1 MPRATTTE
9 RRRSMKRTRNGI
21 LIPDVP
27 IMAGGNLPNAVKGV
41 SGDNGKFDPLDPSTP
56 IYIEVLSSL
65 HINQSL
71 TGNLQISDDNKNW
84 MVVVNGM
91 TLNAGRYFLR
101 DNNSGQIRL
110 PIIKQSGE
118 NFNIGGNVNSL
129 ASHNFAEDIAVHNFR
144 SFCENGNVVDATY
157 LVFPALNL
165 SAANCYINAFKGS
178 LIENPPIIRA
188 ERLGHGCCYGMFS
201 NCTKLKSSPI
211 LLAKSS
217 FRECYYEM
225 FSGCTSL
232 SRIEC
237 HLEDLTAVSALT
249 NFSAN
254 VAATGTFIK
263 KRGVTW
269 PSGANGIPAGWT
281 VEEVD

>member
-1 MPRATTTE
+1 MR
-9 RRRSMKRTRNGI
+9 RTRNGI

-41 SGDNGKFDPLDPSTP
+41 SGDNNKFNPLDPNTP
-56 IYIEVLSSL
+56 FYIEVLSTL
-65 HINQSL
+65 HINRSS

-84 MVVVNGM
+84 MMVEKEM

-101 DNNSGQIRL
+101 DNNSSQVSLSINT
-110 PIIKQSGE
+110 QSGE
-118 NFNIGGNVNSL
+118 NFNVGGNVNSL
-129 ASHNFAEDIAVHNFR
+129 ASYNFAVDKAAHNFR
-144 SFCENGNVVDATY
+144 SLFENKNVVDATY

-165 SAANCYINAFKGS
+165 SLPNCYINAFKGS
-178 LIENPPIIRA
+178 LIENPPIIKA
-188 ERLGHGCCYGMFS
+188 EILGHGCCFGMFS
-201 NCTKLKSSPI
+201 NCTRLKSSPI

-225 FSGCTSL
+225 FSGCTVL

-237 HLEDLTAVSALT
+237 HLEDLTAISALT

-254 VAATGTFIK
+254 VAETGIFVK

-269 PSGANGIPAGWT
+269 PSGTSGIPTGWT
-281 VEEVD
+281 VVEVD